1 MLQAISRRPPG
12 RFQEVS
18 KRSPGSLQAVSRRSP
33 GGLQAV
39 SRRFIGGLQTWL
51 APNCSHFVT
60 FTVRLISV
68 VFILFLGENAPKC
81 LDFRRSRTT
90 ECQSGNPESNLSSDL
105 FNEITHFVDASNVY
119 GSSQQTLQILRNGL
133 HGKMEGGNESD
144 SKPIISFLLP
154 NQFDE
159 CDKNKHLGFKA
170 GDVRVNENP
179 GKSQII

>member
-1 MLQAISRRPPG
+1 MKI
-12 RFQEVS
+12 
-18 KRSPGSLQAVSRRSP
+18 
-33 GGLQAV
+33 
-39 SRRFIGGLQTWL
+39 
-51 APNCSHFVT
+51 
-60 FTVRLISV
+60 ISV
-68 VFILFLGENAPKC
+68 VFILFLGEDAPKC

-90 ECQSGNPESNLSSDL
+90 ECQSGNPESNLSSNL

-133 HGKMEGGNESD
+133 HGKMEAGNESD

-179 GKSQII
+179 GKSQRI